1 MQKSYAGMEV
11 SMKSRREK
19 IFAIIMP
26 LAIVCALSYGV
37 YSVVNSTKNTK
48 ENNIVNLNDTEDGS
62 VALKTEDVTDTVMP
76 DSDINDVT
84 NAELANAS
92 ATKDN
97 SSEKTE
103 GKSENENQDIKQN
116 ISYNNDSLENDV
128 AQEEPST
135 QAIAGVVAE
144 GQAVSGVNSDID
156 IASAYTF
163 SEADSLLWPVSGD
176 IVLKYSMDSTIFFPT
191 LGVYKCNPAISIK
204 ADEGTNVGVAAS
216 GVVKSVTVNEETG
229 TTVDVA
235 IGNGYETTYGLLDNV
250 VVRSGD
256 KVTKGQLLGTV
267 SAPTAYYTKEGANL
281 YFKVTKDGVSVDPM
295 ELLAE

>member
-1 MQKSYAGMEV
+1 
-11 SMKSRREK
+11 MKSRREK

-26 LAIVCALSYGV
+26 LAIVWALSYGV

>member
-1 MQKSYAGMEV
+1 MLL
-11 SMKSRREK
+11 
-19 IFAIIMP
+19 IP
-26 LAIVCALSYGV
+26 
-37 YSVVNSTKNTK
+37 
-48 ENNIVNLNDTEDGS
+48 
-62 VALKTEDVTDTVMP
+62 
-76 DSDINDVT
+76 
-84 NAELANAS
+84 
-92 ATKDN
+92 
-97 SSEKTE
+97 
-103 GKSENENQDIKQN
+103 
-116 ISYNNDSLENDV
+116 SYNNDSLENDV

-191 LGVYKCNPAISIK
+191 LG

>member
-1 MQKSYAGMEV
+1 
-11 SMKSRREK
+11 MKSRREK

-250 VVRSGD
+250 VRSGD

>member
-1 MQKSYAGMEV
+1 
-11 SMKSRREK
+11 MKSRREN
-19 IFAIIMP
+19 IFARIMP

>member
-1 MQKSYAGMEV
+1 MQKSHAGMEV

-204 ADEGTNVGVAAS
+204 ADEGTNVGVTAS

>member
-1 MQKSYAGMEV
+1 MQKSHAGMEV

-235 IGNGYETTYGLLDNV
+235 IGNGYETTYGLIDNV

>member
-1 MQKSYAGMEV
+1 
-11 SMKSRREK
+11 MKSRREK

-235 IGNGYETTYGLLDNV
+235 IGNDYETTYGLLDNV

>member
-1 MQKSYAGMEV
+1 MQKSHAGMEV

-103 GKSENENQDIKQN
+103 GKRENENQDIKQN

>member
-1 MQKSYAGMEV
+1 
-11 SMKSRREK
+11 MKSRREK

-26 LAIVCALSYGV
+26 LAIICALSYGV

>member
-1 MQKSYAGMEV
+1 
-11 SMKSRREK
+11 MKSRREK

>member
-1 MQKSYAGMEV
+1 
-11 SMKSRREK
+11 MKSRREK

-103 GKSENENQDIKQN
+103 GKSKNENQDIKQN

>member
-1 MQKSYAGMEV
+1 
-11 SMKSRREK
+11 MKSRREK

-235 IGNGYETTYGLLDNV
+235 IGNGYETTYGLIDNV

>member
-1 MQKSYAGMEV
+1 
-11 SMKSRREK
+11 MKSRREK

-216 GVVKSVTVNEETG
+216 GVKSVTVNEETG

>member
-1 MQKSYAGMEV
+1 MQKSHAGMEV

-128 AQEEPST
+128 AQEELST

>member
-1 MQKSYAGMEV
+1 
-11 SMKSRREK
+11 MKSRREK

-128 AQEEPST
+128 AQEELST

>member
-1 MQKSYAGMEV
+1 MEV

>member
-1 MQKSYAGMEV
+1 
-11 SMKSRREK
+11 MKSRREK

-48 ENNIVNLNDTEDGS
+48 ENNIINLNDTEDGS

>member
-1 MQKSYAGMEV
+1 
-11 SMKSRREK
+11 MKSRREK

-135 QAIAGVVAE
+135 QAIEGVVAE

>member
-1 MQKSYAGMEV
+1 
-11 SMKSRREK
+11 MKSRREK

-135 QAIAGVVAE
+135 QTIAGVVAE

>member
-1 MQKSYAGMEV
+1 
-11 SMKSRREK
+11 MKSRREK

-163 SEADSLLWPVSGD
+163 SETDSLLWPVSGD

>member
-1 MQKSYAGMEV
+1 
-11 SMKSRREK
+11 MKSRREK

-135 QAIAGVVAE
+135 QAISGVVAE

>member
-1 MQKSYAGMEV
+1 
-11 SMKSRREK
+11 MKSRREK

-204 ADEGTNVGVAAS
+204 ADEATNVGVAAS

>member
-1 MQKSYAGMEV
+1 
-11 SMKSRREK
+11 MKSRREK

-176 IVLKYSMDSTIFFPT
+176 IVLKYSMNSTIFFPT

>member
-1 MQKSYAGMEV
+1 
-11 SMKSRREK
+11 MKSRREK
-19 IFAIIMP
+19 IFSIIMP

-235 IGNGYETTYGLLDNV
+235 IGNDYETTYGLLDNV

>member
-1 MQKSYAGMEV
+1 MQKSHAGMEV

-250 VVRSGD
+250 FVRSGD

>member
-1 MQKSYAGMEV
+1 
-11 SMKSRREK
+11 MKSRREK

-144 GQAVSGVNSDID
+144 GQGVSGVNSDID

>member
-1 MQKSYAGMEV
+1 MQKSHAGMEV

-281 YFKVTKDGVSVDPM
+281 YFKVTEDGVSVDPM

>member
-1 MQKSYAGMEV
+1 MQKSHAGMEV

-97 SSEKTE
+97 SSEKTK

>member
-1 MQKSYAGMEV
+1 MQKSHAGMEV

>member
-1 MQKSYAGMEV
+1 
-11 SMKSRREK
+11 MKSRREK

-135 QAIAGVVAE
+135 QAIAGVVAK

>member
-1 MQKSYAGMEV
+1 
-11 SMKSRREK
+11 MKSRREK

-26 LAIVCALSYGV
+26 LAILCALSYGV

>member
-1 MQKSYAGMEV
+1 
-11 SMKSRREK
+11 MKNRREK

>member
-1 MQKSYAGMEV
+1 
-11 SMKSRREK
+11 
-19 IFAIIMP
+19 MP

>member
-1 MQKSYAGMEV
+1 MQKSHAGMEV

-135 QAIAGVVAE
+135 QAIAGVIAE

>member
-1 MQKSYAGMEV
+1 
-11 SMKSRREK
+11 MKSRREK

-97 SSEKTE
+97 SSEKTK

>member
-1 MQKSYAGMEV
+1 MQKSHAGMEV

-144 GQAVSGVNSDID
+144 GQAVSGV
-156 IASAYTF
+156 
-163 SEADSLLWPVSGD
+163 SLD
-176 IVLKYSMDSTIFFPT
+176 
-191 LGVYKCNPAISIK
+191 
-204 ADEGTNVGVAAS
+204 
-216 GVVKSVTVNEETG
+216 
-229 TTVDVA
+229 
-235 IGNGYETTYGLLDNV
+235 
-250 VVRSGD
+250 
-256 KVTKGQLLGTV
+256 
-267 SAPTAYYTKEGANL
+267 
-281 YFKVTKDGVSVDPM
+281 
-295 ELLAE
+295 

>member
-1 MQKSYAGMEV
+1 
-11 SMKSRREK
+11 MKSRREK
-19 IFAIIMP
+19 IFAVIMP

-48 ENNIVNLNDTEDGS
+48 ENNIVNLNDTQDGN
-62 VALKTEDVTDTVMP
+62 VALKTEDVTDAIMP

-97 SSEKTE
+97 SLENTDSKD
-103 GKSENENQDIKQN
+103 ENEKQEIKQN
-116 ISYNNDSLENDV
+116 NDDNLENDV
-128 AQEEPST
+128 AREEPLT
-135 QAIAGVVAE
+135 QAIAGVVAQ

-156 IASAYTF
+156 IADGYTF

-176 IVLKYSMDSTIFFPT
+176 VILKYSMDSTIFFPT

-204 ADEGTNVGVAAS
+204 ADEGTNVGVSAS
-216 GVVKSVTVNEETG
+216 GVVKSVTVSEETG

>member
-1 MQKSYAGMEV
+1 MQKSHAGMEV

-135 QAIAGVVAE
+135 QAIAGVVAK

>member
-1 MQKSYAGMEV
+1 
-11 SMKSRREK
+11 MKSRREK

-250 VVRSGD
+250 FVRSGD

>member
-1 MQKSYAGMEV
+1 
-11 SMKSRREK
+11 MKSRREK

-144 GQAVSGVNSDID
+144 GKAVSGVNSDID